1 MKDFIVGT
9 AGHID
14 HGKTTLLKALTGIDA
29 DRLQEE
35 KRRGITIDIGFA
47 HLALGSYRLGFIDVP
62 GHEKFVKN
70 MLAGVGGIH
79 LVLLIVAA
87 DESVMPQTIEHF
99 EICKLL
105 GIPRGI
111 VVLTKKNLVEQELL
125 PLVEEEVRD
134 LARGSFLEGSPILH
148 VDSVSGDGIEQLK
161 EALLKEVQELEEN
174 QVSHRSQNMVF
185 RLPVDRVFS
194 MKGFGTVVTGT
205 LWSGSLQ
212 KETPIAAYPQNK
224 PGKVRRIEVFN
235 QEEPQAFA
243 GQRTA
248 LNLTGMD
255 RVQLE
260 RGTILSHPDC
270 FSPSHHL
277 DAKVYLLEGAPKPL
291 KHRSPIRFHHGS
303 GEWIGRLYLLEKDPV
318 VPGGSAIVQI
328 RLDQPVVCMPRD
340 RFILR
345 RYSPMRTI
353 GGGII
358 LDNAPPK
365 HRKKELP
372 QVLSSL
378 QELDRSL
385 VGDARRGDLALL
397 EFLVQSKGWRGIV
410 VPELVSR
417 TGYREEHLL
426 SLLARLE
433 TVLLVPQDPGLALSR
448 SSLDALKQR
457 ITAFLEEFHRAH
469 PLAVGVSREEV
480 KKRFLG
486 TASSSYF
493 QFVVQALEQEDLVQ
507 TRATTLAIHGRKVE
521 LGPKQ
526 EQMRQEIL
534 DSIDR
539 SFPEPPSLRE
549 LIQSS
554 PHPSEEVKSIFYY
567 LLEKGELI
575 RISEKLVATASQ
587 IDGLK
592 KKLSQKF
599 GRGRAFT
606 VPEFKDLFKISRKYA
621 IPFLEYLDRERV
633 TQRQGDQR
641 ILR

>member
-47 HLALGSYRLGFIDVP
+47 HLSLGPYRLGFIDVP

-87 DESVMPQTIEHF
+87 DESVMPQTVEHF

-105 GIPRGI
+105 NIPRGI

-134 LARGSFLEGSPILH
+134 LARGSFLEKSPIVP

-161 EALLKEVQELEEN
+161 ETLLKEIQELEEN

-205 LWSGSLQ
+205 LWSGSLR
-212 KETPIAAYPQNK
+212 KEAQIAAYPQNK
-224 PGKVRRIEVFN
+224 TGKVRRIEVFN

-248 LNLTGMD
+248 LNLTGME

-270 FSPSHHL
+270 FSPSHRL
-277 DAKVYLLEGAPKPL
+277 DARVYLLKDAPKPL

-303 GEWIGRLYLLEKDPV
+303 GEWIGRLYLLEKEPV
-318 VPGGSAIVQI
+318 VPGASAIVQI
-328 RLDQPVVCMPRD
+328 RLDQPIVCMPRD

-345 RYSPMRTI
+345 RYSPLRTI

-358 LDNAPPK
+358 LDNTPSK

-378 QELDRSL
+378 HELDRSL
-385 VGDARRGDLALL
+385 VDDAPRGDLALV
-397 EFLVQSKGWRGIV
+397 EFLVQSKGWCGIV
-410 VPELVSR
+410 LPELVSR
-417 TGYREEHLL
+417 TGYREEHLF
-426 SLLARLE
+426 SLLAQLE

-448 SSLDALKQR
+448 SSLDALKQQ
-457 ITAFLEEFHRAH
+457 ITSFLEGFHRAQ
-469 PLAVGVSREEV
+469 PLAAGASREEV

-486 TASSSYF
+486 TASSAYF
-493 QFVVQALEQEDLVQ
+493 QFVVQALEKENLIQ
-507 TRATTLAIHGRKVE
+507 TQATTLAIHGRKVE
-521 LGPKQ
+521 LGSNQ
-526 EQMRQEIL
+526 EQVRQEIL
-534 DSIDR
+534 NSIDQ

-549 LIQSS
+549 LMQSS
-554 PHPSEEVKSIFYY
+554 SHTPEEVRSIFFY
-567 LLEKGELI
+567 LLEEGELI
-575 RISEKLVATASQ
+575 RISENLVATTGQ
-587 IDGLK
+587 IDALK
-592 KKLSQKF
+592 KELNQRF
-599 GRGRAFT
+599 GIGEAFT

-633 TQRQGDQR
+633 TQRIGDQR

>member
-14 HGKTTLLKALTGIDA
+14 HGKTTLLKTLTGIDA

-47 HLALGSYRLGFIDVP
+47 HLALGPYRLGFIDVP

-87 DESVMPQTIEHF
+87 DESVMPQTVEHF

-134 LARGSFLEGSPILH
+134 LSRGSFLEESPIVP

-161 EALLKEVQELEEN
+161 EVLLKEVQELEEN

-212 KETPIAAYPQNK
+212 KEAPIAAYPQNK
-224 PGKVRRIEVFN
+224 LGKVRRIEVFN
-235 QEEPQAFA
+235 QEEPRAFA

-248 LNLTGMD
+248 LNLTGME

-270 FSPSHHL
+270 FSPSQNL
-277 DAKVYLLEGAPKPL
+277 DAKVHLLEDAPKPL

-303 GEWIGRLYLLEKDPV
+303 GEWIGRLYLLEEDPV
-318 VPGGSAIVQI
+318 APGGSAIVQI
-328 RLDQPVVCMPRD
+328 RLEQPVVCMPRD

-358 LDNAPPK
+358 LDNAPSR

-378 QELDRSL
+378 QELDRHL
-385 VGDARRGDLALL
+385 VGDAPRGDLALL

-426 SLLARLE
+426 SLLAQLE
-433 TVLLVPQDPGLALSR
+433 TVLLVLQDPGLALSR
-448 SSLDALKQR
+448 SSLDALKKK
-457 ITAFLEEFHRAH
+457 ITSFLEEFHRAH
-469 PLAVGVSREEV
+469 PLAAGVSREEV

-486 TASSSYF
+486 TASSTYF
-493 QFVVQALEQEDLVQ
+493 QFVIQALEEEGLVQ
-507 TRATTLAIHGRKVE
+507 TQATTLAIHGRKVE

-526 EQMRQEIL
+526 EQVRQEIL
-534 DSIDR
+534 NSIDR
-539 SFPEPPSLRE
+539 SFPEPPSLKE

-554 PHPSEEVKSIFYY
+554 PHPPEEVRSVFYY

-575 RISEKLVATASQ
+575 RISENLVATASQ
-587 IDGLK
+587 IADLK
-592 KKLSQKF
+592 KELSQKF
-599 GRGRAFT
+599 GSGESFT

-633 TQRQGDQR
+633 TQRQGDRR

>member
-47 HLALGSYRLGFIDVP
+47 HLALGPYRLGFIDVP

-87 DESVMPQTIEHF
+87 DESVMPQTAEHF
-99 EICKLL
+99 AICKLL
-105 GIPRGI
+105 DIPRGI

-134 LARGSFLEGSPILH
+134 LARGSFLEDSPIVP
-148 VDSVSGDGIEQLK
+148 VDSLSGDGIEQLK
-161 EALLKEVQELEEN
+161 EALLKEVQKLEKN
-174 QVSHRSQNMVF
+174 QVSRRSQDMVF

-205 LWSGSLQ
+205 LWSGSLE
-212 KETPIAAYPQNK
+212 KEAPIAAYPQNK

-235 QEEPQAFA
+235 QEEPRALA

-248 LNLTGMD
+248 LNLTGME
-255 RVQLE
+255 RVRLE
-260 RGTILSHPDC
+260 RGTILSPPDC

-277 DAKVYLLEGAPKPL
+277 DAKVTLLEDAPKPL

-303 GEWIGRLYLLEKDPV
+303 GEWIGRLYLLGKDPV
-318 VPGGSAIVQI
+318 VPGGSAVVQI

-345 RYSPMRTI
+345 RYSPLRTI

-378 QELDRSL
+378 QELDRTL
-385 VGDARRGDLALL
+385 VDNTSKGDLALV
-397 EFLVQSKGWRGIV
+397 EFLVESKGWRGIT

-417 TGYREEHLL
+417 TGYREKHLL
-426 SLLARLE
+426 PLLAELE
-433 TVLLVPQDPGLALSR
+433 TVILVPQDPGLALSR
-448 SSLDALKQR
+448 SSLDALKHE
-457 ITAFLEEFHRAH
+457 ITSFLEEFHRAH
-469 PLAVGVSREEV
+469 PLTAGVSREEV

-486 TASSSYF
+486 TASSAYF
-493 QFVVQALEQEDLVQ
+493 QFVVQTLEKEGMVQ
-507 TRATTLAIHGRKVE
+507 TQATTLAVHGRKVA
-521 LGPKQ
+521 LGPQQ
-526 EQMRQEIL
+526 EQVRQEIL

-539 SFPEPPSLRE
+539 GFPTPPLLRE

-554 PHPSEEVKSIFYY
+554 PHPPEEVRSIFYY
-567 LLEKGELI
+567 LLENGELI
-575 RISEKLVATASQ
+575 RISENLVATAGQ
-587 IDGLK
+587 IAGLK

-599 GRGRAFT
+599 GSGEAFT

-621 IPFLEYLDRERV
+621 IPFLEYLDQERV
-633 TQRQGDQR
+633 TLRQGDRR